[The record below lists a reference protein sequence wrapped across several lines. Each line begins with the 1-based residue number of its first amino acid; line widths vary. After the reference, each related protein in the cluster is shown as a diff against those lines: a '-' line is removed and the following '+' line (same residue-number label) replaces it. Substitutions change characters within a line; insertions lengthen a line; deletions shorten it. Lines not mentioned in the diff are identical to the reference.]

1 MIKRQH
7 TKEAYQCC
15 ISATEVAY
23 QCCISTIEVAYQRHI
38 SATYQCCISTI
49 EVAYHR
55 CISARSL
62 RPLLGQ
68 SHLGKLFKRRTFMV
82 DICK

>member
-1 MIKRQH
+1 VIKRQH

-15 ISATEVAY
+15 ISK
-23 QCCISTIEVAYQRHI
+23 IEV
-38 SATYQCCISTI
+38 TYQ
-49 EVAYHR
+49 R

-62 RPLLGQ
+62 RSLSGQ
-68 SHLGKLFKRRTFMV
+68 SHIGKLFKSITFMV